1 MNGNT
6 FFLMYFIPRRSEQC
20 RYIEEHEV
28 ISKYTVLDLT
38 FNYEQ
43 KFSLTSQYLAS
54 T

>member
-1 MNGNT
+1 
-6 FFLMYFIPRRSEQC
+6 MYFIPRRSEQW

-43 KFSLTSQYLAS
+43 KFSLTSQYVGN
-54 T
+54 TEMDPICQ